1 MKIIWIA
8 VLLLLLVKIQRS
20 HQRRHLRCLSQSRK
34 NYLEVGGFAALGVLE
49 LDEGVLEAVA
59 RLAIADDLAAEENVE
74 IKKMAVA
81 RIANPLYELRE
92 AIELQRLAEFTLT

>member
-1 MKIIWIA
+1 M
-8 VLLLLLVKIQRS
+8 
-20 HQRRHLRCLSQSRK
+20 RCLRGSRK

-74 IKKMAVA
+74 
-81 RIANPLYELRE
+81 LRTWQ
-92 AIELQRLAEFTLT
+92 LLVLLTLCTNCVKQLNYNAWQNSL

>member
-1 MKIIWIA
+1 M
-8 VLLLLLVKIQRS
+8 LLLLVKIQRS
-20 HQRRHLRCLSQSRK
+20 HQRRHLRCLRGSSK

-59 RLAIADDLAAEENVE
+59 RLAIADDLAAEEKVE
-74 IKKMAVA
+74 LKKMAVA
-81 RIANPLYELRE
+81 RIANTLYDLRE

>member
-1 MKIIWIA
+1 MRY
-8 VLLLLLVKIQRS
+8 QRP
-20 HQRRHLRCLSQSRK
+20 SRK

-59 RLAIADDLAAEENVE
+59 RLAIADDLAAEEKVE
-74 IKKMAVA
+74 LKKMAVA
-81 RIANPLYELRE
+81 RIANTLYELRE